1 MAKASK
7 KTNRYQNTG
16 IPSTQVD
23 MKEKVSISPLFQ
35 QVTGV
40 VVDKEKEELLAR
52 DEQLRQEVK
61 DALQKLESAIEEKRL
76 IKADYEEKV
85 KLLADE
91 DEHLMIQ
98 ENRLQKHEQVLKQLE
113 IDVEFKKTELLE
125 ENKKIASEKS
135 ALKSD
140 QLKLQEQLTELAEL
154 KANAELGFAI
164 EKQKALEDKR
174 EELDR
179 LQTEALEK
187 LSHTAQRLA
196 DQEKNILEREESLL
210 IKEAEAIAGFMS
222 EKKVILNQQLAEIQ
236 ALQNE
241 WIKEKEQQ
249 EQELAQAKH
258 EIVVKQV
265 EIEQAQNQLK
275 NDKDQFEA
283 TIEAMRNS
291 IQREFSVQITKLK
304 SSHESLEHSHN
315 QALAEIDALTA
326 KLQQYA
332 DLERQLEGL
341 GVLEIQEELSH
352 LREKNRELRI
362 KLSERSEEGLEEEN
376 ERLEELCDDLESQV
390 FDLRQKNNEL
400 ESELNNSRLSVM
412 AKHHLQQEKRVLEE
426 HKRVLDTSI
435 NQLRTQIDDLV
446 EKQQGELPFK
456 SLSEMDQIF
465 RSEARGLQVVPELQR
480 FVSIMQSNIAKQKF
494 YYSLKDIRLFIAGLA
509 MSKLHLLQGI
519 SGTGKTSLARAFAKA
534 INNAIG
540 EDQEKLYCE
549 IVRVQAGWRDR
560 EDLLG
565 HFNAFEKRFYTK
577 EALQALYRAQQP
589 KFKDTLQIILLDEM
603 NLSQPEQ
610 YFADFLSLME
620 TPDRAE
626 INLLDSANEKAPEL
640 FVNKRAIKIPQ
651 NVWFIGTANHD
662 ETTKEFADK
671 TYDRAHVMEVKRS
684 EEEIDITNANTE
696 QYSFTSLMQS
706 FEQAQNKHK
715 AVVKNIFVQLQ
726 NSLLEEALKAVS
738 VSWGNRLERQAYSFI
753 PVYIEMGGS
762 ISEALDH
769 LFATKLFRKGKVTG
783 RYDTRAEKIEDI
795 ISCLQDVWSDLGFT
809 GEQPVMSLELL
820 NQDVERLKGNL

>member
-16 IPSTQVD
+16 IPSAQVD
-23 MKEKVSISPLFQ
+23 TKEKVSISPLFQ

-40 VVDKEKEELLAR
+40 IVDKEKEELLVR
-52 DEQLRQEVK
+52 DEVLHQEVK
-61 DALQKLESAIEEKRL
+61 DALQKLESALEDTRL
-76 IKADYEEKV
+76 TKVDYEEKV

-91 DEHLMIQ
+91 DERLMTQ
-98 ENRLQKHEQVLKQLE
+98 ESRLQKQEQELRLLGS
-113 IDVEFKKTELLE
+113 DVEIKKSELLE
-125 ENKKIASEKS
+125 ENKKIAFERS
-135 ALKSD
+135 ALKSE
-140 QLKLQEQLTELAEL
+140 QLKLQEQLVELAEL

-174 EELDR
+174 EELGR

-187 LSHTAQRLA
+187 LSANAQRLA
-196 DQEKNILEREESLL
+196 DKEKMLLECEENLRV
-210 IKEAEAIAGFMS
+210 KEAEAIAGFIS
-222 EKKVILNQQLAEIQ
+222 EKKEILNQQLYEIQ
-236 ALQNE
+236 ALKNE

-249 EQELAQAKH
+249 EQELVQAKH
-258 EIVVKQV
+258 EIVVKKV
-265 EIEQAQNQLK
+265 EIEQGQNKLQ
-275 NDKDQFEA
+275 NEKDQFDA

-291 IQREFSVQITKLK
+291 IHREFSVQITKLK
-304 SSHESLEHSHN
+304 SSNESLEHSHN
-315 QALAEIDALTA
+315 QALDEIDTLTE

-341 GVLEIQEELSH
+341 GVLEIQEELTA

-362 KLSERSEEGLEEEN
+362 KLSERTEEGLEEEN

-390 FDLRQKNNEL
+390 FDLRQKNNDL

-412 AKHHLQQEKRVLEE
+412 AKQHLQQEKRVLEE

-435 NQLRTQIDDLV
+435 SQLRTQIDDLV

-456 SLSEMDQIF
+456 SLSEMDQVF

-519 SGTGKTSLARAFAKA
+519 SGTGKTSLARAFAKS
-534 INNAIG
+534 INNAQN
-540 EDQEKLYCE
+540 DQQEKQYCE

-577 EALQALYRAQQP
+577 ETLQALYRAQQP

-626 INLLDSANEKAPEL
+626 INLLDSSNEKVPEL
-640 FVNKRAIKIPQ
+640 FVDKRAIKIPQ

-684 EEEIDITNANTE
+684 EEVVDTTYANTE
-696 QYSFTSLMQS
+696 QYSFTSLIQR
-706 FEQAQNKHK
+706 FEGAQNKHK
-715 AVVKNIFVQLQ
+715 VVVKNIFEQLH
-726 NSLLEEALKAVS
+726 NSLLEDALKGVN

-762 ISEALDH
+762 VSEALDH
-769 LFATKLFRKGKVTG
+769 LLATKIFRKGKVTG
-783 RYDTRAEKIEDI
+783 RYDTRAEKLEDI
-795 ISCLQDVWSDLGFT
+795 ISCLEEAWNDLGLT
-809 GEQPVMSLELL
+809 GEKPVMSLDLL

>member
-7 KTNRYQNTG
+7 KANRFQNNG
-16 IPSTQVD
+16 IPSSQVET
-23 MKEKVSISPLFQ
+23 KEKVIISPLFQ
-35 QVTGV
+35 QITGV
-40 VVDKEKEELLAR
+40 VVDKEKEELFAR
-52 DEQLRQEVK
+52 DEVLRHEVHG
-61 DALQKLESAIEEKRL
+61 ALQKLEVALDETHKTKI
-76 IKADYEEKV
+76 DYDEKV

-91 DEHLMIQ
+91 DERLMSQ
-98 ENRLQKHEQVLKQLE
+98 EIRLQKQEQELKISEQE
-113 IDVEFKKTELLE
+113 INLKKAELIE
-125 ENKKIASEKS
+125 ENKKLALERSY
-135 ALKSD
+135 LKSE
-140 QLKLQEQLTELAEL
+140 QFKLKQELAQLAEL
-154 KANAELGFAI
+154 KTNAELGFAV
-164 EKQKALEDKR
+164 EKQKALEEKR
-174 EELDR
+174 EELDQ
-179 LQTEALEK
+179 LQAEALDK
-187 LSHTAQRLA
+187 LSINAQRLA
-196 DQEKNILEREESLL
+196 EKEKILLEREENLRL
-210 IKEAEAIAGFMS
+210 KEAEALAGFTLQRQKIFEQQQS
-222 EKKVILNQQLAEIQ
+222 EIEVLRNNWFQ
-236 ALQNE
+236 
-241 WIKEKEQQ
+241 EKERQKQ
-249 EQELAQAKH
+249 KLEQAQH
-258 EIVVKQV
+258 QLVVEQV
-265 EIEQAQNQLK
+265 EIEQAQQKLK
-275 NDKDQFEA
+275 NDQDQFDA

-783 RYDTRAEKIEDI
+783 RYDTRPEKIEDI
-795 ISCLQDVWSDLGFT
+795 ISCLQEVWSDLGFT

>member
-7 KTNRYQNTG
+7 KTNRFQNTG
-16 IPSTQVD
+16 IPSTPVD
-23 MKEKVSISPLFQ
+23 VKEKVSISPLFQ

-61 DALQKLESAIEEKRL
+61 DALRKLELALEDARL
-76 IKADYEEKV
+76 TQVDYKEKV

-91 DEHLMIQ
+91 DERLMTQ
-98 ENRLQKHEQVLKQLE
+98 ESRLQKQEQELRRLE
-113 IDVEFKKTELLE
+113 SDLEVKKSELLE
-125 ENKKIASEKS
+125 QNKKIASEKS
-135 ALKSD
+135 ALRSE
-140 QLKLQEQLTELAEL
+140 QFKLQEQLATLADL
-154 KANAELGFAI
+154 KANAELGFAL
-164 EKQKALEDKR
+164 EKQKALEEKR
-174 EELDR
+174 VELDR

-187 LSHTAQRLA
+187 LSDTAQRLA
-196 DQEKNILEREESLL
+196 EQEKKILEREESLL
-210 IKEAEAIAGFMS
+210 LKEAEAISGFMS
-222 EKKVILNQQLAEIQ
+222 EKKDLLNQQYAEIQ
-236 ALQNE
+236 ALQNA
-241 WIKEKEQQ
+241 WIEEKQQQ

-258 EIVVKQV
+258 EVVVKKV
-265 EIEQAQNQLK
+265 EIEQAEHQLK

-291 IQREFSVQITKLK
+291 IRNEFSVQITKLK
-304 SSHESLEHSHN
+304 SSNESLEYSHN
-315 QALAEIDALTA
+315 QALDEIDALTA

-332 DLERQLEGL
+332 DLERQLEGQ
-341 GVLEIQEELSH
+341 GIIEVQEELTD
-352 LREKNRELRI
+352 LRERNRELRI

-376 ERLEELCDDLESQV
+376 ERLEEKCDDLESQV
-390 FDLRQKNNEL
+390 FELRQRNNDL
-400 ESELNNSRLSVM
+400 ENELNNSRLSVM
-412 AKHHLQQEKRVLEE
+412 AKQHLQQEKRVLEE

-435 NQLRTQIDDLV
+435 GQLRTQIDDLV

-456 SLSEMDQIF
+456 SLSEMDQIY
-465 RSEARGLQVVPELQR
+465 RSEARGLQAVPELQR

-534 INNAIG
+534 INNATG
-540 EDQEKLYCE
+540 EGQEKQYCE

-640 FVNKRAIKIPQ
+640 FINKRAIKIPH

-684 EEEIDITNANTE
+684 EEDVDISYANTE
-696 QYSFTSLMQS
+696 QYSFSSLMQS
-706 FEQAQNKHK
+706 FEQAQYKHQ
-715 AVVKNIFVQLQ
+715 AFVTEIFEKLQ
-726 NSLLEEALKAVS
+726 NSLLEEALKAVC

-762 ISEALDH
+762 VSEALDH

-795 ISCLQDVWSDLGFT
+795 ISCLEEAWQDLDFNDEKPSI
-809 GEQPVMSLELL
+809 SLELL

>member
-23 MKEKVSISPLFQ
+23 VKEKVPISPLFQ
-35 QVTGV
+35 QVTSV
-40 VVDKEKEELLAR
+40 VIDKEKEELLAR
-52 DEQLRQEVK
+52 DEQLREEVK
-61 DALQKLESAIEEKRL
+61 EALQKLEDALEDTRL
-76 IKADYEEKV
+76 MKVDYDGKV
-85 KLLADE
+85 NLLADE
-91 DEHLMIQ
+91 DDRLMTQ
-98 ENRLQKHEQVLKQLE
+98 EICLQKQEQEFRLLETELE
-113 IDVEFKKTELLE
+113 IKKTELIE
-125 ENKKIASEKS
+125 ENKKVALEKS
-135 ALKSD
+135 ALKSEK
-140 QLKLQEQLTELAEL
+140 LKLQEQLVELAEL

-174 EELDR
+174 EELGH
-179 LQTEALEK
+179 LQTEALGK
-187 LSHTAQRLA
+187 LSANAKRLA
-196 DQEKNILEREESLL
+196 EKEKTLLECEENLH
-210 IKEAEAIAGFMS
+210 IKEAEALAGFIS
-222 EKKVILNQQLAEIQ
+222 ERKVILDQQQAEIQ
-236 ALQNE
+236 ALHNE

-258 EIVVKQV
+258 EIVVKKV

-291 IQREFSVQITKLK
+291 IQREFSVQITKFK
-304 SSHESLEHSHN
+304 SSNESLEHSHN
-315 QALAEIDALTA
+315 QALDEIDILTA
-326 KLQQYA
+326 KLQQYS
-332 DLERQLEGL
+332 DLERQLEGQ
-341 GVLEIQEELSH
+341 GIIEIQEELTA
-352 LREKNRELRI
+352 LRERNRELRI
-362 KLSERSEEGLEEEN
+362 KLSERTEEGLEEEN
-376 ERLEELCDDLESQV
+376 ERLEEKCDDLESQV
-390 FDLRQKNNEL
+390 FELRQRNNDL
-400 ESELNNSRLSVM
+400 ENELNNSRLSVM
-412 AKHHLQQEKRVLEE
+412 AKQHLQQEKRVLEE

-435 NQLRTQIDDLV
+435 GQLRTQIDDLV

-456 SLSEMDQIF
+456 SLSEMDQIY

-480 FVSIMQSNIAKQKF
+480 FVSIMHSNIAKQKF

-534 INNAIG
+534 INNATG
-540 EDQEKLYCE
+540 EGQEKQYCE

-640 FVNKRAIKIPQ
+640 FINKRAIKIPQ

-684 EEEIDITNANTE
+684 EEGVDIAYANTE

-706 FEQAQNKHK
+706 FEQAQHKHK
-715 AVVKNIFVQLQ
+715 AVVKDIFAQLQ
-726 NSLLEEALKAVS
+726 NGLLEDTLKTVN

-762 ISEALDH
+762 VSEALDH

-783 RYDTRAEKIEDI
+783 RYDTRADQIDDI
-795 ISCLQDVWSDLGFT
+795 ISCLQDAWQDLGFA
-809 GEQPVMSLELL
+809 GGKPIISLELL